1 MLETVLEL
9 FRPRRPTD
17 FGDFGLKE
25 RDAFRENVDDIAA
38 VVLSVDSL
46 CAVGD
51 PLLVLGLVGV
61 LLPPNMFML
70 PPLNR
75 PPFVEDPVE
84 RCIRV

>member
-1 MLETVLEL
+1 MLETAVEL
-9 FRPRRPTD
+9 LRPRREV
-17 FGDFGLKE
+17 DFGLKE
-25 RDAFRENVDDIAA
+25 RDAFRENVDDLE
-38 VVLSVDSL
+38 VVVPKFDSL

-61 LLPPNMFML
+61 LLPPNM
-70 PPLNR
+70 PPPLLNR